1 MRDEFCPDRV
11 LILALMC
18 CLTLGSLCPAVNSK
32 VVRHTSSSALLKG
45 KTENVV
51 IGSRGTIQL
60 GRAAEA
66 LVVKSEDFTGVWSIN
81 SIVTSAET
89 IYFGTSPNGGI
100 YKYAAGELT
109 KIYPLDD
116 DEGQAEAAEQLSE
129 IEQLVEEIVEAGEY
143 LTNEHIFAMA
153 IDAFGAP
160 LAGISGRE
168 CKLCRFKDDK
178 MEVIFEPDGA
188 KYIFAIAL
196 DADGNIYLGTGP
208 EGNIYKLDP
217 RGKNASVVYKSQDK
231 NILSV
236 AIGQDGSIYAGS
248 DGRGLVYKI
257 DPGTESATVLYDSEQ
272 PEITALL
279 IADSKKLNAERST
292 LNADNLYAAATSAKI
307 VQTQT
312 QFAASSRAGYSTG
325 RTEAKAEEDKTSGE
339 NNGDLKLEV
348 ANTEKPTSAKPSS
361 GPPPVSK
368 GAKPGQASHI
378 YEITKDGFVTDVFG
392 EAVVF
397 FCLVE
402 QDDRLLAGTGNSAK
416 LFSIDPVLEQQAVI
430 YEDRQAAQ
438 ITAIAAAGADA
449 YLGTANPAKLVKLS
463 SGFAAEGTYISDLID
478 ADQPAKWGKLQL
490 EADIPEGCQVL
501 AASRSGNVKDVNDP
515 TFSQWSEPV
524 VVTGPIQL
532 RCPLGR
538 FCQYKLILQSRD
550 GNDSPLIREIAVAST
565 VPNRAP
571 KVASVA
577 VSRVATASKQGYFK
591 ISYVTKDVNGD
602 KLIYKIDF
610 RKLARTSWIE
620 LKDEFE
626 ATSFEWN
633 ARTVEDGRY
642 EIRVT
647 ASDERSNTVT
657 TRLLGSRVSE
667 PVVVDNSGP
676 VVTDI
681 AATSV
686 RDDRYKVFKIE
697 VSDELS
703 AIGKLDYTIDSNA
716 DWISAVPD
724 DLVYDTTD
732 EDFTVRVD
740 KEKKLPPGDHVLTIR
755 VSDAVGNTT
764 YKTFDVSID

>member
-1 MRDEFCPDRV
+1 MRDKFCPDWV
-11 LILALMC
+11 LVFALLLCLILS
-18 CLTLGSLCPAVNSK
+18 SLCPAVNSK
-32 VVRHTSSSALLKG
+32 VVRHTSSAALLKG
-45 KTENVV
+45 KIENVV

-66 LVVKSEDFTGVWSIN
+66 MVVKSEDFAGVWSIN

-109 KIYPLDD
+109 KIYPLDKNE
-116 DEGQAEAAEQLSE
+116 DETEPVEELSE
-129 IEQLVEEIVEAGEY
+129 IEQLVQEIVEAGEY

-153 IDAFGAP
+153 IDGSGGL

-168 CKLCRFKDDK
+168 CKLCRFKGDK
-178 MEVIFEPDGA
+178 MEVLFEPDDA

-208 EGNIYKLDP
+208 EGNIYGLDP
-217 RGKNASVVYKSQDK
+217 RGKKARVVYHSQDK
-231 NILSV
+231 NILSL

-248 DGRGLVYKI
+248 DGRGLVYKM
-257 DPGTESATVLYDSEQ
+257 DPDTENATVLYDSEQ

-279 IADSKKLNAERST
+279 IADSKKLNA
-292 LNADNLYAAATSAKI
+292 NNLYASATSAKI

-312 QFAASSRAGYSTG
+312 QFAASSYGGYSTD
-325 RTEAKAEEDKTSGE
+325 RAEAKAEEDKSLGE
-339 NNGDLKLEV
+339 NKGDLKLEV
-348 ANTEKPTSAKPSS
+348 ANTKKPTSTKSPS
-361 GPPPVSK
+361 GPPPISK
-368 GAKPGQASHI
+368 GAKPSKASHI

-392 EAVVF
+392 QAVVF

-402 QDDRLLAGTGNSAK
+402 QDGKLLAGTGNSAK
-416 LFSIDPVLEQQAVI
+416 LFSIDPALEQQAVI
-430 YEDRQAAQ
+430 YEDQQAAQ

-463 SGFAAEGTYISDLID
+463 CGFAAEGTYISDLID
-478 ADQPAKWGKLQL
+478 AGQPAKWGKLQL
-490 EADIPEGCQVL
+490 EADIPEECHVL
-501 AASRSGNVKDVNDP
+501 VASRSGNVKDVNDP
-515 TFSQWSEPV
+515 TFSPWSEPV
-524 VVTGPIQL
+524 VVAGPIQL

-550 GNDSPLIREIAVAST
+550 GSKSPLIREIAVAST

-571 KVASVA
+571 KVASVV

-610 RKLARTSWIE
+610 RKLGRTSWIE
-620 LKDEFE
+620 LKDELE

-633 ARTVEDGRY
+633 GRTVEDGRY
-642 EIRVT
+642 EVRVT

-657 TRLLGSRVSE
+657 TRLFSSRVSE

-681 AATSV
+681 ETTPALENGG
-686 RDDRYKVFKIE
+686 RYKVFKIK

-703 AIGKLDYTIDSNA
+703 AIGKLEYTIDSNR
-716 DWISAVPD
+716 DWISTVPD
-724 DLVYDTTD
+724 DLVYDTTS

-740 KEKKLPPGDHVLTIR
+740 KEKKLPKGDHVLTIR
-755 VSDAVGNTT
+755 VGDAVGNTT
-764 YKTFDVSID
+764 YKTFEASIDQ

>member
-1 MRDEFCPDRV
+1 M

-18 CLTLGSLCPAVNSK
+18 CLTLGSLCPAVTSK

-66 LVVKSEDFTGVWSIN
+66 MVVKSVDFAGVWSIN
-81 SIVTSAET
+81 SIVTTDDT

-109 KIYPLDD
+109 RMYPR
-116 DEGQAEAAEQLSE
+116 DEDQEQVEAAEQLSE
-129 IEQLVEEIVEAGEY
+129 IEQLVREIVEAGEY

-153 IDAFGAP
+153 IDSSGA
-160 LAGISGRE
+160 LLVGISGRE
-168 CKLCRFKDDK
+168 CKLCRFKGDK
-178 MEVIFEPDGA
+178 MEVLFEPDAA

-196 DADGNIYLGTGP
+196 DADGSIYLGTGP

-217 RGKNASVVYKSQDK
+217 GGRNARVIYDCQDK
-231 NILSV
+231 NILSL

-248 DGRGLVYKI
+248 DGRGLVYRI
-257 DPGTESATVLYDSEQ
+257 DPAAEKATVLYDSEQ

-279 IADSKKLNAERST
+279 IADSQKLNADT
-292 LNADNLYAAATSAKI
+292 LYAAATSAKI

-312 QFAASSRAGYSTG
+312 QFAASSSGGYPGG
-325 RTEAKAEEDKTSGE
+325 RTEAKAEEEKSSAE
-339 NNGDLKLEV
+339 SKGDLKLEV
-348 ANTEKPTSAKPSS
+348 ANTKKPTTAKPPSA
-361 GPPPVSK
+361 PPPVSK
-368 GAKPGQASHI
+368 GDKPSKASHI
-378 YEITKDGFVTDVFG
+378 YEIAKDGFVTDIFG
-392 EAVVF
+392 QAVVF

-402 QDDRLLAGTGNSAK
+402 QDHRLLAGTGNSAK
-416 LFSIDPVLEQQAVI
+416 LFSIDPILEQQAVI
-430 YEDRQAAQ
+430 YEDQQAAQ
-438 ITAIAAAGADA
+438 ITAIAAASADA

-463 SGFAAEGTYISDLID
+463 DLID
-478 ADQPAKWGKLQL
+478 AGQPAKWGKLQL
-490 EADIPEGCQVL
+490 EADIPEGCQIL
-501 AASRSGNVKDVNDP
+501 ASSRSGNVKDVNDP
-515 TFSQWSEPV
+515 TFSPWSEPV
-524 VVTGPIQL
+524 VVAGPIQL

-550 GNDSPLIREIAVAST
+550 GSDSPLIREVAVAST

-571 KVASVA
+571 RVASVV
-577 VSRVATASKQGYFK
+577 VSRVTAASKQGYFK
-591 ISYVTKDVNGD
+591 ISYVTRDVNGD

-610 RKLARTSWIE
+610 RKLARTNWIE
-620 LKDEFE
+620 LKDELE

-667 PVVVDNSGP
+667 PIVVDNSGP

-681 AATSV
+681 DATAEL
-686 RDDRYKVFKIE
+686 DDEDRYEVFKIT

-703 AIGKLDYTIDSNA
+703 AIGN
-716 DWISAVPD
+716 
-724 DLVYDTTD
+724 LVYDTTE
-732 EDFTVRVD
+732 EDFTLRVD
-740 KEKKLPPGDHVLTIR
+740 KEKKLPPGDHVLTVR

-764 YKTFDVSID
+764 YRTLDVRID

>member
-1 MRDEFCPDRV
+1 M
-11 LILALMC
+11 
-18 CLTLGSLCPAVNSK
+18 
-32 VVRHTSSSALLKG
+32 RHTSSSALLKG
-45 KTENVV
+45 KIENVV

-66 LVVKSEDFTGVWSIN
+66 MVVKSEDFAGVWSIN

-100 YKYAAGELT
+100 YKYALGKLT
-109 KIYPLDD
+109 KIYPLDENENE
-116 DEGQAEAAEQLSE
+116 DETEPQDELSE
-129 IEQLVEEIVEAGEY
+129 IEQLVQEIVGAGEY

-153 IDAFGAP
+153 IDASGTP

-168 CKLCRFKDDK
+168 CKLCRFKGDK
-178 MEVIFEPDGA
+178 MEVLFEPDDA

-196 DADGNIYLGTGP
+196 DADGNIYLATGP
-208 EGNIYKLDP
+208 EGKIYRLDP
-217 RGKNASVVYKSQDK
+217 RGKKARVVYDSQDK
-231 NILSV
+231 NILSL

-257 DPGTESATVLYDSEQ
+257 DPDTESATVLYDSEQ

-279 IADSKKLNAERST
+279 IADSVERIADSKKPNAIRYT
-292 LNADNLYAAATSAKI
+292 QNATNLYAAATSATI

-312 QFAASSRAGYSTG
+312 QFAASSYGGSATG
-325 RTEAKAEEDKTSGE
+325 RTEAKAEEDKSSGQ
-339 NNGDLKLEV
+339 GDLKLEI
-348 ANTEKPTSAKPSS
+348 ANTKQPVASKPPS
-361 GPPPVSK
+361 GPPPIIK
-368 GAKPGQASHI
+368 GAEPSQASHI

-392 EAVVF
+392 QAVVF

-402 QDDRLLAGTGNSAK
+402 QDDKLLAGTGNSAK
-416 LFSIDPVLEQQAVI
+416 LFSIDPALEQQAVI
-430 YEDRQAAQ
+430 YEDQQAAQ

-463 SGFAAEGTYISDLID
+463 CGFAAEGTYISDLID
-478 ADQPAKWGKLQL
+478 AGQPAKWGKLQL
-490 EADIPEGCQVL
+490 EADIPEGCHVL

-524 VVTGPIQL
+524 AVTEPIQL

-538 FCQYKLILQSRD
+538 FCQYKLILHSRD
-550 GNDSPLIREIAVAST
+550 GSASPLIREIAVAST

-571 KVASVA
+571 KVASVV

-591 ISYVTKDVNGD
+591 ISYVTNDVNGD
-602 KLIYKIDF
+602 RLIYKIDF
-610 RKLARTSWIE
+610 RKLGRTGWIE
-620 LKDEFE
+620 LKDELE
-626 ATSFEWN
+626 ATSFEWDG
-633 ARTVEDGRY
+633 RTVEDGRY
-642 EIRVT
+642 EVRVT

-676 VVTDI
+676 VVTEI
-681 AATSV
+681 ETTSP
-686 RDDRYKVFKIE
+686 RENGGRYKVFKIE

-703 AIGKLDYTIDSNA
+703 AIGRLEYTMDSNS

-740 KEKKLPPGDHVLTIR
+740 EEKELPKGDHVLTIR
-755 VSDAVGNTT
+755 ASDAVGNAT